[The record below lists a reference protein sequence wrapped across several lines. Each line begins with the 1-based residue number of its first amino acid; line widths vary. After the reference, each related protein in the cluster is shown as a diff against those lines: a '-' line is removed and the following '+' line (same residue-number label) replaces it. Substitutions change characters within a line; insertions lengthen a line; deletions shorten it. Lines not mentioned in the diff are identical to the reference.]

1 MIKEKWIW
9 AANDNV
15 EKDSYAEFI
24 GEFSAKAGEDVRI
37 LIACDSVYNVEINGE
52 LAAFGGCAD
61 YPHRKMYDTVDVT
74 KYCKGENDIKITVW
88 YFGMGSSTYKTG
100 ERGLA
105 FKLRQGDDVLLCS
118 SEEIL
123 SR

>member
-61 YPHRKMYDTVDVT
+61 YPYRK
-74 KYCKGENDIKITVW
+74 
-88 YFGMGSSTYKTG
+88 
-100 ERGLA
+100 R
-105 FKLRQGDDVLLCS
+105 
-118 SEEIL
+118 
-123 SR
+123 